1 MVCILK
7 ISTWILFKK
16 LRFVRILKDFPWQ
29 CEKLY
34 SHAWVCQI
42 CGITILSRFHTR
54 CQSRHWSV
62 TRFLKLS
69 HNNKDI
75 KFWQLLANPQGTCC
89 IWAGNASFILSL
101 NLSPVVHQQVRLPD
115 VFWGKTDVHY
125 VVIFRFVPRQVD
137 VVPLLQKENNNFKK
151 RSSLFD
157 QMLGERKNA
166 QMLVG
171 LVQWHWWPV
180 WVVSLWSQKVMEVNF
195 GPFGNIVFFIAM
207 GQQME
212 MSISR

>member
-7 ISTWILFKK
+7 ISAWILFKK
-16 LRFVRILKDFPWQ
+16 LRFVRILKDFSWQ

-69 HNNKDI
+69 HNKKAKKIPNC
-75 KFWQLLANPQGTCC
+75 LRSVPRGL
-89 IWAGNASFILSL
+89 LSL

-137 VVPLLQKENNNFKK
+137 IVPLLEKENNNFKK